1 MAMLRKLFFRKP
13 PDGLLEICER
23 VYVFDCCF
31 TTEAWNE
38 EKYKVY
44 MDGIVGQLRENVPD
58 ASILVFNFREEET
71 KSLMANIISE
81 YDITIMDYPRHYEG
95 CPVLKMELI
104 HHFLRSSES
113 WLSLGHHNVL
123 LMHCERGGWLVLAFM
138 LAALLIYRKVYS
150 GEQRTLDMVY
160 RQSPNELLH
169 LLTPLNPIPSQ
180 LRYLQY
186 VSRRNVALD
195 WPPLDRALMLDCII
209 LRFIPNFDGQGG
221 CHPLFRIYGQDP
233 FSADKSSKILYST
246 PRRSKNIRAYK
257 QGECELIK
265 IDINCHIQGDV
276 VIESINLNDDM
287 EHETMMFR
295 VMFNTTFVR
304 SNILMLNCDEID
316 VLWDAKDH
324 FPKDFR
330 AEILFS
336 EMDAAASV
344 IADGTSCF
352 EEKEGLPI
360 EAFATVQEIFNH
372 VDWMNPKAEA
382 ALNVL
387 QHISTSA
394 IMNDKLDKVSDQHVE
409 TASSLRETG
418 FKMPQRNSY
427 EATQSRS
434 STKQPPNND
443 MSGKEDKTNKVDDIP
458 QQANTSDIICQQTF
472 CSSERRLDS
481 SKCATGSSNIDIK
494 LQASNLDS
502 SGSVDASL
510 SPGTPPLR
518 PPSTAHAKEVQD
530 SPAHKESPPRHILP
544 LHSGHQSE
552 DISYS
557 PVSSSTPG
565 TQLLSAFDSKSPAA
579 TVSRPSLS
587 SVSSIQP
594 SSLLSCRT
602 PLNGIQPVKT
612 RLESSPSQP
621 PTPPPPPTPPL
632 KDHKVI
638 TDGPLTP
645 SPPPPP
651 KKELLS
657 AFNSTSTAANVSH
670 PSLSSVSS
678 ILPSPPLS
686 SKTPL
691 NDILPDKTRLES
703 SSSQPPT
710 PPPPLKDHKVIRAG
724 PPTPPPPPKKEL
736 LSAFHSKSQG
746 ATVSHPPLSSVSS
759 IQPSPPLSS
768 KTPLN
773 DIPLVKTKLESFPSQ
788 SQTPPPPL
796 KDHKVIRAGPPT
808 PPPPPPSP
816 PKKELHVEAGP
827 PPTSPIPSPMNEQP
841 HVRDGLSPP
850 PPPLK
855 AEQPATFKP
864 PPPPPPPHH
873 SREVASPTIAPPAPP
888 PPPSATLSSGNPNP
902 SSKKSPP
909 APPPPIPFGKEGL
922 KPGSAFPMSLSVR
935 SDGNNVSGTT
945 GPQSS
950 SPTGPKGRGLS
961 PPKKELHVEAGPPP
975 TSPIPSPMNEQPHV
989 RDGLS
994 PPPPPLKAE
1003 QPATFK
1009 PPPPPPPP
1017 HHSREVASPTIAPP
1031 APPPPPSATLSSG
1044 NPNPSSKKSPPAP
1057 PPPIPFGKEGLK
1069 PGSAFPMSLSVR
1081 SDGNNVSG
1089 TTGPQ
1094 SSSPTGPKGRGLSRT
1109 VGSKNNSKKLKPLHW
1124 MKLSRAVQGSLWD
1137 ETQKSSE
1144 ASKAPEIDMSELESL
1159 FSAAAPSSNTAKKS
1173 NVQSSVRPKSEKVQ
1187 LVEHRRA
1194 YNCEIMLS
1202 KVKVPLRDLMGSV
1215 LALEE
1220 SALDTDQVENLIK
1233 FCPTKEEMEIV
1244 KNYNGEKDKLGRC
1257 EQFFMELMKVP
1268 RVESKLR
1275 VFSFKIQFHSQVS
1288 DLRNSLNVVNAAAEE
1303 IRNSVKLKRIMQT
1316 ILTLGNALNQGTA
1329 RGSAIGFRL
1338 DSLLKLT
1345 ETRARNNKMTLMH
1358 YLCKIQLKF
1367 LAEEMQ
1373 AINKGLEKVVQ
1384 ELSTSE
1390 NDGPI
1395 SETFRKK
1402 LKVFLCSAEAEVRSL
1417 ASIYSGVGRNVDVL
1431 ILYFGEDPSRCTFEQ
1446 VVTTLLN
1453 FTRMFNKAHEENCK
1467 QLELEMKKT
1476 AESEKKKCE
1485 SERILPTAIRTGN
1498 VK

>member
-961 PPKKELHVEAGPPP
+961 
-975 TSPIPSPMNEQPHV
+975 
-989 RDGLS
+989 
-994 PPPPPLKAE
+994 
-1003 QPATFK
+1003 
-1009 PPPPPPPP
+1009 
-1017 HHSREVASPTIAPP
+1017 
-1031 APPPPPSATLSSG
+1031 
-1044 NPNPSSKKSPPAP
+1044 
-1057 PPPIPFGKEGLK
+1057 
-1069 PGSAFPMSLSVR
+1069 
-1081 SDGNNVSG
+1081 
-1089 TTGPQ
+1089 
-1094 SSSPTGPKGRGLSRT
+1094 RT

-1358 YLCKIQLKF
+1358 YLCKVLDDKLPEVLDFSKDIANLEPAAKIQLKF

>member
-961 PPKKELHVEAGPPP
+961 
-975 TSPIPSPMNEQPHV
+975 
-989 RDGLS
+989 
-994 PPPPPLKAE
+994 
-1003 QPATFK
+1003 
-1009 PPPPPPPP
+1009 
-1017 HHSREVASPTIAPP
+1017 
-1031 APPPPPSATLSSG
+1031 
-1044 NPNPSSKKSPPAP
+1044 
-1057 PPPIPFGKEGLK
+1057 
-1069 PGSAFPMSLSVR
+1069 
-1081 SDGNNVSG
+1081 
-1089 TTGPQ
+1089 
-1094 SSSPTGPKGRGLSRT
+1094 RT